1 MNMQRRMDRLE
12 AITLDGTKRV
22 RVIFDGVATS
32 PIMPND
38 QIINVRF
45 VTPREE
51 RHG

>member
-12 AITLDGTKRV
+12 SVTLDGTKRV
-22 RVIFDGVATS
+22 RVIFDGVAPS
-32 PIMPND
+32 PIMPAD

-45 VTPREE
+45 VASKGV